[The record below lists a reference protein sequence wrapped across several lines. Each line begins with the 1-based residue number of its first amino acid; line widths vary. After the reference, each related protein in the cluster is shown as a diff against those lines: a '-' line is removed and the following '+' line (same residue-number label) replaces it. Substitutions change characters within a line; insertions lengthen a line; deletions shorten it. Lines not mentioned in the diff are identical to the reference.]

1 MLFKL
6 LRRFVTAAG
15 AGEHARSHASINTP
29 THTHVLSHP
38 FTRTYS
44 HTHTPEITHLHVVP
58 HQLTCASQVP
68 KPGPAPFPGGGGQ
81 GALLSAELSPLPR
94 TSDPPGLRRE
104 SARTRPL
111 PRGPGP
117 GLGGLDSAE
126 HGQGTQ
132 ALTAGRLPEPAASP
146 AGLDGSPGRQHRRIR
161 LAGAPA
167 NRASPGPTWTVESE
181 LRGAEPR
188 NPPLNSPFGER

>member
-6 LRRFVTAAG
+6 LRRFVTAAR

-29 THTHVLSHP
+29 THTHALSHP
-38 FTRTYS
+38 FTRTCS

-94 TSDPPGLRRE
+94 TSDPPGLRQE
-104 SARTRPL
+104 SDCPHAAAA
-111 PRGPGP
+111 PGAWHFAAPSPAP
-117 GLGGLDSAE
+117 GLD
-126 HGQGTQ
+126 QGWE
-132 ALTAGRLPEPAASP
+132 A
-146 AGLDGSPGRQHRRIR
+146 
-161 LAGAPA
+161 
-167 NRASPGPTWTVESE
+167 
-181 LRGAEPR
+181 
-188 NPPLNSPFGER
+188 